1 VCNCFRYLGGN
12 AIAAEIPADTPE
24 NSVRTRSDSRATW
37 RAFLVGALILM
48 FGIVAVQSGG
58 SCAESKWPLL
68 QQFTARIGVDT
79 SAPRI
84 FFQLPL
90 LDVHG
95 VTRYTV
101 NCVGGDNE
109 FLGRLGD
116 RRGINYIGPFACRLN
131 EGKSNDEDSLL
142 SEDDSAYW
150 YSRGQV
156 HDFGE
161 IIGACG
167 RYPEY
172 GAVRHFRLRGFE
184 LTLEFTDIVIDGKG
198 KPAYFVLAISVRRDA
213 TALSAEAEQT
223 GYLTPYKT
231 GRGCGKVLRGNETR
245 MCRDWVHSGGS
256 WTECSKLGE

>member
-1 VCNCFRYLGGN
+1 
-12 AIAAEIPADTPE
+12 
-24 NSVRTRSDSRATW
+24 
-37 RAFLVGALILM
+37 LILM
-48 FGIVAVQSGG
+48 FGIVGVQSRG

-101 NCVGGDNE
+101 NCVGGDNK
-109 FLGRLGD
+109 FLSRLGD
-116 RRGINYIGPFACRLN
+116 GREINYVGPFACRLN

-156 HDFGE
+156 HDFRE

-172 GAVRHFRLRGFE
+172 GAERHFRLRGFE
-184 LTLEFTDIVIDGKG
+184 LTLEFTDIIIDNMG
-198 KPAYFVLAISVRRDA
+198 KPAYFVLAIFVRTDA
-213 TALSAEAEQT
+213 TSLSEYTEQP

-231 GRGCGKVLRGNETR
+231 GRGCGKVLHGNEPR
-245 MCRDWVHSGGS
+245 MCRDWEHTGGS
-256 WTECSKLGE
+256 WTECSKLGK